1 MLLEVSDL
9 TVSYGPVR
17 AVRGI
22 SFAVDA
28 GEIVT
33 IVGPNGAGKSST
45 LMTIAGEK
53 CRAARRGRVQL
64 SGSIQLDGRQLLG
77 ESADQIVRQGVSIV
91 PEGRRIFA
99 TLTVA
104 ENLMVARASRR
115 DRRDAERES
124 DELVERFSALGASL
138 NRQAGHL
145 SGGQQQQLA
154 IARALLTKPRLLLL
168 DEPSLGLAP
177 LVVEEVFAIIEELRE
192 RGLAILLLE
201 QNALQAMEIAN
212 RSELL
217 RNGRLEEIDSGR
229 DGQKMLAAYFGIEAV
244 KVP

>member
-1 MLLEVSDL
+1 
-9 TVSYGPVR
+9 
-17 AVRGI
+17 
-22 SFAVDA
+22 
-28 GEIVT
+28 
-33 IVGPNGAGKSST
+33 
-45 LMTIAGEK
+45 
-53 CRAARRGRVQL
+53 
-64 SGSIQLDGRQLLG
+64 
-77 ESADQIVRQGVSIV
+77 VSIV

-99 TLTVA
+99 TLTVG
-104 ENLMVARASRR
+104 ENLMVARAARR
-115 DRRDAERES
+115 DRGDAEREMR
-124 DELVERFSALGASL
+124 ELIERFPALGTSL
-138 NRQAGHL
+138 HRPAGHL

-154 IARALLTKPRLLLL
+154 VARALLTKPRLLLL

-177 LVVEEVFAIIEELRE
+177 MIVEEVFAIIQELRDS
-192 RGLAILLLE
+192 GLAILLLE